1 MLLRREIFWILTPY
15 SPIPFP
21 GFLSHPDRILASSIL
36 WGCNEALQ
44 IGELLL
50 SKPVGYMERKFGEFF
65 PLALDL
71 LQNTLQIYSF
81 SIYC

>member
-1 MLLRREIFWILTPY
+1 MQTGYWPV
-15 SPIPFP
+15 PFF
-21 GFLSHPDRILASSIL
+21 GD
-36 WGCNEALQ
+36 EALQ